1 MSATTE
7 APLAALQSWMQNA
20 IAGADSPASRH
31 TTEHLE
37 STPTLPAEMRLAIY
51 QRSYRLR
58 LLQSF
63 HALFPGLKYALGED
77 LLDAFAL
84 DYLSARPPRHTSINR
99 IADGFVEH
107 LERTRP
113 PGDGKS
119 SWVDFLLDLAR
130 IELALLDVS
139 DAPGLEGATRESPSY
154 WRELDAE
161 ELWSSRPTLAPCTHL
176 LRCAH
181 PAHEYLQALRREE
194 SPAVPGTRAVWL
206 ALTRVDFRLS
216 TRELAPV
223 QWELLRRLD
232 GTTSLRDV
240 ADTVISLQLRP
251 APTAD
256 LVALWLDNFSAQGIV
271 RISTPIS
278 SSFPPITRAP
288 LPPGEGLG

>member
-1 MSATTE
+1 MSASPD
-7 APLAALQSWMQNA
+7 APLAALQSWMQHC
-20 IAGADSPASRH
+20 IATEASPISSHAS
-31 TTEHLE
+31 EHLQ
-37 STPTLPAEMRLAIY
+37 STAKLPAEMRLAIY

-63 HALFPGLKYALGED
+63 HALFPGLKHALGEE

-84 DYLSARPPRHTSINR
+84 DYLAACPPRHTSINR

-113 PGDGKS
+113 PCDGAS

-139 DAPGLEGATRESPSY
+139 DAPGLEGGPRESPSY
-154 WRELDAE
+154 WRNLDVE
-161 ELWSSRPTLAPCTHL
+161 ELWQSRPALAPCTRL
-176 LRCAH
+176 LHCAH
-181 PAHEYLQALRREE
+181 PAHEYLQALRHDE
-194 SPAVPGTRAVWL
+194 SPEVPGERAVWL

-232 GTTSLRDV
+232 GTTSLREV
-240 ADTVISLQLRP
+240 AKAVIALQLRP
-251 APTAD
+251 EPTAE
-256 LVALWLDNFSAQGIV
+256 LVALWLDNFAAQGIITAT
-271 RISTPIS
+271 RNSPIQFS
-278 SSFPPITRAP
+278 PQT
-288 LPPGEGLG
+288 